1 MLAVIQGKPT
11 GPAYL
16 RTLCEMAGYDVRGEV
31 PPDDGTG
38 KVTFT
43 IIANGRDGPLPETP
57 DDDNP
62 DGIVGTPAQAT
73 AVDSAALAG
82 EGPVSEATP
91 SSDQENTQE

>member
-1 MLAVIQGKPT
+1 MLEAAALAVIQGKPT

-16 RTLCEMAGYDVRGEV
+16 RTLCEMAGYDVKGEGAT
-31 PPDDGTG
+31 DDGTG

-62 DGIVGTPAQAT
+62 MESGLPPRPRLWTPRPWPER
-73 AVDSAALAG
+73 G
-82 EGPVSEATP
+82 R
-91 SSDQENTQE
+91 